1 MSCLTTIE
9 IQKMKNEK
17 EILKWLNGDLSSQK
31 IEDLKQSE
39 GFETLEKIAHYAS
52 NMATPKVDA
61 EAALDQFKAINKSKK
76 QTKVRTLNFKT
87 LYGVAAAL
95 VVLLTSAYFLFYNT
109 TTSFE
114 TQIAQ
119 TKTFRLPDD
128 SKVLLNA
135 ASKISF
141 NEKKWA
147 DKRALALEGEAYFQ
161 VKKGQTFSV
170 TTADGIVK
178 VLGTHFNVKQRKN
191 YFEVNCF
198 EGLVSVTHNKKTVK
212 LPPGKTF
219 RLINNKIED
228 VPDFDAQNPSWM
240 QQESSFDRIPLDQ
253 VISELE
259 RQYELKIKTEGIDTS
274 KLFTGS
280 FTHKDKKI
288 ALEAITIPLKLSY
301 KLEGKTVIFYNYE
314 VK

>member
-1 MSCLTTIE
+1 
-9 IQKMKNEK
+9 MKNEK
-17 EILKWLNGDLSSQK
+17 EILKWLNGDLSSQE
-31 IEDLKQSE
+31 IEDLKRSE
-39 GFETLEKIAHYAS
+39 GFELLEKIAHYTS
-52 NMATPKVDA
+52 NLESPKVDA
-61 EAALDQFKAINKSKK
+61 QAALDQFKARSKSKK
-76 QTKVRTLNFKT
+76 ETKVRTLNFKT
-87 LYGVAAAL
+87 LYRAAAVL

-119 TKTFRLPDD
+119 TKSFQLPDD
-128 SKVLLNA
+128 SEVLLNA
-135 ASKISF
+135 ASKITF

-147 DKRALALEGEAYFQ
+147 KKRTLTLEGEAYFQ

-170 TTADGIVK
+170 KTADGIVQ
-178 VLGTHFNVKQRKN
+178 VLGTHFNVKQRRN
-191 YFEVNCF
+191 YFEVSCF
-198 EGLVSVTHNKKTVK
+198 EGLVSVTRNNESVK

-219 RLINNKIED
+219 RLINNHIED
-228 VPDFDAQNPSWM
+228 VPDTGAKNPSWM

-253 VISELE
+253 VIAELE
-259 RQYELKIKTEGIDTS
+259 RQYDIKIKTEGVDTS

-280 FTHKDKKI
+280 FTHKDQKI

-301 KLEGKTVIFYNYE
+301 KIEGKTVIFYNYE

>member
-1 MSCLTTIE
+1 
-9 IQKMKNEK
+9 MKNEK
-17 EILKWLNGDLSSQK
+17 EILKWLNGDLSSQE
-31 IEDLKQSE
+31 IEDLKKSE
-39 GFETLEKIAHYAS
+39 GSETLEKIAHYSS
-52 NMATPKVDA
+52 NLETPKVDA
-61 EAALDQFKAINKSKK
+61 QQALDHFKARNKSKK
-76 QTKVRTLNFKT
+76 ETKVRTLNFKT
-87 LYGVAAAL
+87 MYRAAAVL

-119 TKTFRLPDD
+119 TKTFHLPDD
-128 SKVLLNA
+128 SEVLLNA
-135 ASKISF
+135 ASKITF
-141 NEKKWA
+141 NEKKW
-147 DKRALALEGEAYFQ
+147 DKKRDLTLEGEAYFQ

-170 TTADGIVK
+170 NTVDGIVK

-191 YFEVNCF
+191 YFEVSCF
-198 EGLVSVTHNKKTVK
+198 EGLVSVTHNNETIK

-219 RLINNKIED
+219 RLINNTIED
-228 VPDFDAQNPSWM
+228 VPDFNAQNPSWM

-253 VISELE
+253 VIAELE
-259 RQYELKIKTEGIDTS
+259 RQYDLKIKTEGVDTS

-280 FTHKDKKI
+280 FTHKDQKI

-301 KLEGKTVIFYNYE
+301 KIEGKTIIFYNYE

>member
-1 MSCLTTIE
+1 
-9 IQKMKNEK
+9 MKNEK
-17 EILKWLNGDLSSQK
+17 EILKWLNGDLSSQE
-31 IEDLKQSE
+31 IEDLKKSE
-39 GFETLEKIAHYAS
+39 GSKTLEKIAHYSS
-52 NMATPKVDA
+52 NLETPQVDA
-61 EAALDQFKAINKSKK
+61 QQALDHFKARNKSKK
-76 QTKVRTLNFKT
+76 ETKVRTLNFKII
-87 LYGVAAAL
+87 YRVAAVL

-109 TTSFE
+109 ITSFE

-119 TKTFRLPDD
+119 TKTFHLPDD
-128 SKVLLNA
+128 SEVLLNA
-135 ASKISF
+135 ASKITF
-141 NEKKWA
+141 NEKKW
-147 DKRALALEGEAYFQ
+147 DKKRDLTLEGEAYFQ

-170 TTADGIVK
+170 NTVDGIVK

-191 YFEVNCF
+191 YFEVSCF
-198 EGLVSVTHNKKTVK
+198 EGLVSVTHNNETIK

-219 RLINNKIED
+219 RLINNTIED
-228 VPDFDAQNPSWM
+228 VPDFNAQNPSWM

-253 VISELE
+253 VIAELE
-259 RQYELKIKTEGIDTS
+259 RQYDLKIKTEGVDTS

-301 KLEGKTVIFYNYE
+301 KIEGKTIIFYNYE

>member
-1 MSCLTTIE
+1 
-9 IQKMKNEK
+9 MKNEK
-17 EILKWLNGDLSSQK
+17 EILKWLNGDLSSQE
-31 IEDLKQSE
+31 IEDLKKSE
-39 GFETLEKIAHYAS
+39 GSETLEKIAHYSS
-52 NMATPKVDA
+52 NLETPKVDA
-61 EAALDQFKAINKSKK
+61 QQALDHFKARNKSKK
-76 QTKVRTLNFKT
+76 ETKVRTLNFKII
-87 LYGVAAAL
+87 YRVAAVL

-119 TKTFRLPDD
+119 TKTFHLPDD
-128 SKVLLNA
+128 SEVLLNA
-135 ASKISF
+135 ASKITF
-141 NEKKWA
+141 NEKKW
-147 DKRALALEGEAYFQ
+147 DKKRDLTLEGEAYFQ

-170 TTADGIVK
+170 NTVDGIVK

-191 YFEVNCF
+191 YFEVSCF
-198 EGLVSVTHNKKTVK
+198 EGLVSVTHNNETIK

-219 RLINNKIED
+219 RLINNTIED
-228 VPDFDAQNPSWM
+228 VPDFNAQNPSWM

-253 VISELE
+253 VIAELE
-259 RQYELKIKTEGIDTS
+259 RQYDLKIKTEGVDTS

-280 FTHKDKKI
+280 FTHKDQKI

-301 KLEGKTVIFYNYE
+301 KIEGKTIVFYNYE